1 MAGTNQ
7 IASDTWVPQTDKFGN
22 SVALQPGADVN
33 AFNTRIQ
40 DLANR
45 ALINNITPEQAQA
58 AGIPMDKNGF
68 LYGQA
73 PGDKSAFSGY
83 TLPNSK
89 DVYNA
94 LANWNPSISGISR
107 EQALSMLGINNP
119 TSQGVPSSYTA
130 APQSVLE
137 AAIKGPSQ
145 TAKPGQLYAPGS
157 VMGTPQAPLGVVT
170 ADGPVNNNRSLISSK
185 PGPGL
190 IKGYDT
196 NDGYKEVYVPAGK
209 YVPGVSLYPKPTN
222 TITPEKLTKET
233 PISLPGATPSGLD
246 QAGSMIAGAT
256 TSLAEIIKS
265 LTPPETETEK
275 KQQTLLD
282 QMASLV
288 GENAKRAA
296 DQLTSEQS
304 AGLPQLRQQ
313 FADINA
319 QILSKSAE
327 YDALAKSQE
336 GKPITMNSIIGA
348 ERAILN
354 AKASDIG
361 LLQAR
366 AQGLQG
372 QIETAQNTVN
382 RAIDLKYSTIE
393 AQLGVYQAQLNAL
406 QPTLNK
412 EEKIAAQAQQLL
424 LDQRKEAIAAQKAEE
439 TKVQNLVLEAIGAG
453 VTDQNILSKISS
465 AKSFNEAIKVAGPI
479 LGAKAALENQKT
491 QYGSGIVGE
500 YQFYAD
506 SEKKAGRTPM
516 SFTEYQ
522 NQDANRKILASTIA
536 NGSGLTPAQ
545 QAQFLNI
552 TNNYQKDALVQAF
565 DKGQGL
571 NEIADQV
578 LANPNSATNQLKS
591 LYTFVK
597 NLDPES
603 AVREG
608 EVALAN
614 QTTSFFDRFKTSLT
628 RVAEGQVIS
637 PDAARELAFATKD
650 LVKAWET
657 GVEAR
662 KARYTSQANVLGVGQ
677 AWKEY
682 IGFFGQNDPLGL
694 GFFPGGNANDPLGLG
709 FNSVGGDTNAASLG
723 QLSQKY
729 ESSGNPGAI
738 GYDST
743 GGWSYGTYQLA
754 HNNAQRFVQQSPYA
768 KEFSGIP
775 FNSEAFRNK
784 WKEVA
789 QKDPQGFAQAQEQ
802 YIAKT
807 HFEPLAVKAAQA
819 GLDLAEHTP
828 VLSEVIFST
837 GVQHGANTDVINKA
851 LARVGKNA
859 SEEELIKAIYN
870 ERWNGGRRFANSTPQ
885 VKKAVYNRFFGKN
898 GELATALRQLKN
910 YT

>member
-45 ALINNITPEQAQA
+45 ALINNITPEQAKA

-68 LYGQA
+68 YYGQA
-73 PGDKSAFSGY
+73 PGDKAAFSGY

-107 EQALSMLGINNP
+107 DQALTMLGINNP

-130 APQSVLE
+130 APQSVLD
-137 AAIKGPSQ
+137 AAIKGPAQ
-145 TAKPGQLYAPGS
+145 TANAGQLYAPGS

-170 ADGPVNNNRSLISSK
+170 ANGPVNNNRSLISSK

-256 TSLAEIIKS
+256 TNLAEIIKS

-296 DQLTSEQS
+296 DQLTAEQS

-327 YDALAKSQE
+327 YDALVKSQE
-336 GKPITMNSIIGA
+336 NEPMTMDRIIGSQ
-348 ERAILN
+348 RAILN
-354 AKASDIG
+354 AKASEIG

-382 RAIDLKYSTIE
+382 RAIDLKYSSIE

-412 EEKIAAQAQQLL
+412 EEKIAAQAQQIL

-439 TKVQNLVLEAIGAG
+439 TKVQNLVLQAIESG
-453 VTDQNILSKISS
+453 VTDQKVLSKIAAS
-465 AKSFNEAIKVAGPI
+465 KSFDEAIKVAGPLI
-479 LGAKAALENQKT
+479 GAKNNEKSA
-491 QYGSGIVGE
+491 YGSGIVGE
-500 YQFYAD
+500 YQFYVD
-506 SEKKAGRTPM
+506 QERKAGRTPM
-516 SFTEYQ
+516 SFSDYQ
-522 NQDANRKILASTIA
+522 NEDANRKRLAASIVDS
-536 NGSGLTPAQ
+536 SGLNPKQTAS
-545 QAQFLNI
+545 FLSI
-552 TNNYQKDALVQAF
+552 TTKYQDDALIKAF

-571 NEIADQV
+571 SAIADQV
-578 LANPNSATNQLKS
+578 IKDPNSATNQLKA
-591 LYTFVK
+591 LYGFVK
-597 NLDPES
+597 NLDPDS

-608 EVALAN
+608 EIGLAN
-614 QTTSFFDRFKTSLT
+614 QTTSFLDRFKTSLT
-628 RVAEGQVIS
+628 RVAEGQVLS
-637 PDAARELAFATKD
+637 PQAAKELALATKE
-650 LVKAWET
+650 LVQGWEMGVKA
-657 GVEAR
+657 R
-662 KARYTSQANVLGVGQ
+662 KSRYISQAQGAG
-677 AWKEY
+677 
-682 IGFFGQNDPLGL
+682 IGDAFSRYLQNSEGGDPLGL
-694 GFFPGGNANDPLGLG
+694 GGFGGSENDPLGLG
-709 FNSVGGDTNAASLG
+709 FNSVGGDTNVASLG

-743 GGWSYGTYQLA
+743 GGWSYGIYQLA
-754 HNNAQRFVQQSPYA
+754 HNNAQRFIDQSPYA
-768 KEFSGIP
+768 KEFSGIS

-819 GLDLAEHTP
+819 GLDLAEHSP

-837 GVQHGANTDVINKA
+837 GVQHGANTDVINRA
-851 LARVGKNA
+851 LAKVGKSA

-870 ERWNGGRRFANSTPQ
+870 ERWNGGRRFANSTPEI
-885 VKKAVYNRFFGKN
+885 KKAVYNRFFGKN